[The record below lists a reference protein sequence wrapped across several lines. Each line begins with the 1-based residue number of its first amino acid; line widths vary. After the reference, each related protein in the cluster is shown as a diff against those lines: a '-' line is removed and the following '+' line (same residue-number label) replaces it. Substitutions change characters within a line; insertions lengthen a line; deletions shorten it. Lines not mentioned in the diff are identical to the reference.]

1 MFRALLVSIK
11 TTENKILNVLT
22 NVLYWIST
30 GLLIPVIVL
39 LLAAFIYALL
49 MLGGFYG
56 GYMHRLKF
64 KQKIEHILSQV
75 RDKKE
80 AINFSEQLK
89 GKTKFLASLQLAEK
103 MQWQS
108 IHTDKVL
115 ADFELAGEKE
125 LESSRTLMRI
135 GPMLGLMGTL
145 IPMGPA
151 LVGLASGDIAG
162 MAINMQVAFS
172 TTVIGVFSGIV
183 GFVTQLVKKRWFV
196 EDINNLQ
203 YIFDLHQQQESD

>member
-1 MFRALLVSIK
+1 
-11 TTENKILNVLT
+11 LNALT

-30 GLLIPVIVL
+30 GLLIPVVVL
-39 LLAAFIYALL
+39 LIAAFIIALL

-56 GYMHRLKF
+56 GYMQRLKF
-64 KQKIEHILSQV
+64 KKAIEGILSQI
-75 RDKKE
+75 RGTAGIA
-80 AINFSEQLK
+80 AINFAENLK
-89 GKTKFLASLQLAEK
+89 GKTRFLSALQLAEK
-103 MQWQS
+103 LQWQP
-108 IHTDKVL
+108 IHTDKIL

-203 YIFDLHQQQESD
+203 YIFDLNQQQRPD

>member
-1 MFRALLVSIK
+1 MLLM
-11 TTENKILNVLT
+11 
-22 NVLYWIST
+22 
-30 GLLIPVIVL
+30 
-39 LLAAFIYALL
+39 AAFIYALL

-56 GYMHRLKF
+56 GYMQRLKF
-64 KQKIEHILSQV
+64 KQKLENILSQI
-75 RDKKE
+75 RDRKE
-80 AINFSEQLK
+80 TINFLAQFK
-89 GKTKFLASLQLAEK
+89 GKTKFLTSLHNAEK

-108 IHTDKVL
+108 IHTDKIL

-162 MAINMQVAFS
+162 MAMNMQVAFS
-172 TTVIGVFSGIV
+172 TTVIGVFAGIV
-183 GFVTQLVKKRWFV
+183 GFITQLVKKRWFI
-196 EDINNLQ
+196 EDLNNLQ
-203 YIFDLHQQQESD
+203 YIFDLNQQQESD

>member
-1 MFRALLVSIK
+1 
-11 TTENKILNVLT
+11 
-22 NVLYWIST
+22 
-30 GLLIPVIVL
+30 VL

-56 GYMHRLKF
+56 GYMQRLKF
-64 KQKIEHILSQV
+64 KQKIAHILSQI
-75 RDKKE
+75 RDK
-80 AINFSEQLK
+80 ADTINFAEVLT

-103 MQWQS
+103 MQWRP
-108 IHTDKVL
+108 IHTDKIL

-125 LESSRTLMRI
+125 LEASRTLMRV

-196 EDINNLQ
+196 EDINNMQ
-203 YIFDLHQQQESD
+203 YIFDLHQPQDPDS

>member
-1 MFRALLVSIK
+1 M
-11 TTENKILNVLT
+11 NVLT

-39 LLAAFIYALL
+39 LIAAFIYALL

-56 GYMHRLKF
+56 GYMQRLKF
-64 KQKIEHILSQV
+64 KQKLMPLLSQI
-75 RDKKE
+75 RDRKE
-80 AINFSEQLK
+80 AINFSEKLK
-89 GKTKFLASLQLAEK
+89 GRTKFLASLQLAEAMK
-103 MQWQS
+103 WQA
-108 IHTDKVL
+108 IHTDKIL
-115 ADFELAGEKE
+115 ADFELTGEKE
-125 LESSRTLMRI
+125 LELSRTLMRI

-172 TTVIGVFSGIV
+172 TTVIGVFAGIV
-183 GFVTQLVKKRWFV
+183 GFITQLVKKRWFI
-196 EDINNLQ
+196 EDLNNLQ
-203 YIFDLHQQQESD
+203 YIFDLNQQQELD

>member
-1 MFRALLVSIK
+1 MN
-11 TTENKILNVLT
+11 TLT

-39 LLAAFIYALL
+39 LIAAFVFALL

-56 GYMHRLKF
+56 GYMQRLKF
-64 KQKIEHILSQV
+64 KKNM
-75 RDKKE
+75 E
-80 AINFSEQLK
+80 ALLAQARETGAVADFADNLK
-89 GKTKFLASLQLAEK
+89 RKTGFRTALQLAQK
-103 MQWQS
+103 LQWKDV
-108 IHTDKVL
+108 HTDKIL

-125 LESSRTLMRI
+125 LEASRTLMRI

-172 TTVIGVFSGIV
+172 TTVIGVFAGIV
-183 GFVTQLVKKRWFV
+183 GFVTQLVKKRWFI
-196 EDINNLQ
+196 EDLNNLQ
-203 YIFDLHQQQESD
+203 YIFDLSKQDNER

>member
-1 MFRALLVSIK
+1 MN
-11 TTENKILNVLT
+11 TLT
-22 NVLYWIST
+22 NLLYWIST

-39 LLAAFIYALL
+39 LIAAFIFALL

-56 GYMHRLKF
+56 GYIQRLKF
-64 KQKIEHILSQV
+64 KQSIEKVLSQV
-75 RDKKE
+75 REK
-80 AINFSEQLK
+80 AGSVNFSEHLK
-89 GKTKFLASLQLAEK
+89 RKTSFLAALQQAEIL
-103 MQWQS
+103 QWQTV
-108 IHTDKVL
+108 HTDKLL

-125 LESSRTLMRI
+125 LETSRTLMRI

-183 GFVTQLVKKRWFV
+183 GFVTQLVKKRWFI
-196 EDINNLQ
+196 EDVNNLQ
-203 YIFDLHQQQESD
+203 YIFDLSQQQESD